1 MTENMNSV
9 VLDLNA
15 RLAEVE
21 VQRNFALTRAAE
33 FAGRLATLQVRVDGL
48 TAALAERD
56 KQIAELTVRLE
67 ALSRG

>member
-1 MTENMNSV
+1 MVTDT

-33 FAGRLATLQVRVDGL
+33 FAGRLAALQRQVEGL
-48 TAALAERD
+48 TATLAERD
-56 KQIAELTVRLE
+56 KQLAELMVKLE
-67 ALSRG
+67 IMNRD